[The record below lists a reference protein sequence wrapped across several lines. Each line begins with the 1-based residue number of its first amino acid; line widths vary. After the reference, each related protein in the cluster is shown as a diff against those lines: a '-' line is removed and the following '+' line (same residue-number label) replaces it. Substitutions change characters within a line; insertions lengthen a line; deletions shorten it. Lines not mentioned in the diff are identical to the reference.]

1 MKPAILL
8 SLIFS
13 LLFADKI
20 IAKNDE
26 YFVSPHARELGIS
39 HVGNQLLRW
48 VRFSSESK
56 HPCLHVE
63 LLTPVSYMVNDQMQ
77 ICALPDENN
86 VMYDFIKDLS
96 SIDLFNIK
104 VNNMRLTFN
113 ADLILLKQGSKS
125 LQCSLSIK
133 EEKLNALSCVAR

>member
-8 SLIFS
+8 SLIF
-13 LLFADKI
+13 ANKI

-39 HVGNQLLRW
+39 RVGNQLLRW

-63 LLTPVSYMVNDQMQ
+63 LLTPISYVINDEMQ

-96 SIDLFNIK
+96 SIDLFNTK
-104 VNNMRLTFN
+104 ADNMR
-113 ADLILLKQGSKS
+113 
-125 LQCSLSIK
+125 
-133 EEKLNALSCVAR
+133 